1 MVFLG
6 PPGAAPANRKWGPPR
21 EADFFAPP
29 TYIPPRSDQLPALRF
44 SRVLRIRMP
53 SKGLFPGSGV
63 HLVGVRRGPFRGSFQ
78 YRARFLE
85 LIDFIGIGEDT
96 YEEKSLLQEVEQWQ
110 LRAPKL
116 GHFSDS

>member
-1 MVFLG
+1 
-6 PPGAAPANRKWGPPR
+6 
-21 EADFFAPP
+21 
-29 TYIPPRSDQLPALRF
+29 
-44 SRVLRIRMP
+44 MP